1 MNGMYTLTVEDA
13 LTIISFVKMHERDEI
28 PDDMWELCMKLYEAL
43 E

>member
-1 MNGMYTLTVEDA
+1 MFTLSVEEA
-13 LTIISFVKMHERDEI
+13 MTIISFVKTHEREEI